1 MNFSPPTLMQH
12 DVIIIGGAFS
22 GASMGI
28 LIKRERPEAKVLI
41 IERSVEFD
49 RKVGEST
56 SEVAACFLTQV
67 LRQTQYMSAH
77 HLNKQGLR
85 MWFTTPENQ
94 CLNQCTEI
102 GAYYQTRLPTF
113 QIDRSL
119 LDQHLLELA
128 EKEGCEVWRPAK
140 VE

>member
-1 MNFSPPTLMQH
+1 MH

-22 GASMGI
+22 GSSMGI

-41 IERSVEFD
+41 IERREAFD

-67 LRQTQYMSAH
+67 LRLTQYMGAN

-85 MWFTTPENQ
+85 MWFTTPENK
-94 CLNQCTEI
+94 CLTRCSEI
-102 GAYYQTRLPTF
+102 GAYYQTRLPHVSN
-113 QIDRSL
+113 RSL
-119 LDQHLLELA
+119 TS
-128 EKEGCEVWRPAK
+128 
-140 VE
+140 